1 MPHVVNLEFTPLSY
15 RRHAYPITSAWYAAD
30 EVRSG
35 IDKEAPLI
43 SAQSVR
49 RALGMTAALLL
60 VLVAAT
66 PSRAQS
72 MFYREV
78 QKDGR
83 IYVFADAQR
92 YEAWEQ
98 SGGAEIGVAITRL
111 GFGPNGET
119 VVFDSEDAVNLYN
132 FKHDKPGEV
141 FPKPKPKEV
150 SPFPS
155 GKVNG
160 LAFGD
165 LYWFPDHHDPR
176 FDHQQGFWFR
186 RVYLGYDLSFSP
198 TMSMRARLEMNSN
211 GLFAGGSLTPFVK
224 DAYFTWKYHGR
235 QQARLGI
242 EPALTF
248 DSEESFFGLRHI
260 EKTPADLYGIDS
272 SRDFGLAF
280 TGPIREG
287 GLSYGVQFGNDSSQ
301 NSETDKLKVVRF
313 LGLYEPRSGLRV
325 EGAFNYGKRPNRQD
339 RTTAK
344 GLLGFK
350 KNAFRGAAQYVWQ
363 RRKSGTATPD
373 TTIGIWSA
381 FGNWD
386 IKPKKA
392 ALFARFD
399 SVKGRRGGADVGLPG
414 ADGIAFWSFSNA
426 APFKFYLAGLE
437 FYLNGSIR
445 VSPNVEWVSYDD
457 PTTGPSIGKDVAPRL
472 TFFWTW

>member
-1 MPHVVNLEFTPLSY
+1 M
-15 RRHAYPITSAWYAAD
+15 
-30 EVRSG
+30 
-35 IDKEAPLI
+35 DKEASLI
-43 SAQSVR
+43 EAQTVR
-49 RALGMTAALLL
+49 RALGLAAALL
-60 VLVAAT
+60 VLLGAAT
-66 PSRAQS
+66 ASQAQN

-83 IYVFADAQR
+83 IYVFANAQR
-92 YEAWEQ
+92 YETFEQ

-141 FPKPKPKEV
+141 FAKPKPPEV

-165 LYWFPDHHDPR
+165 FYWFADHHDAK

-186 RVYLGYDLSFSP
+186 RVYLGYDLAFSP
-198 TMSMRARLEMNSN
+198 TMSIRTRLEMNSN
-211 GLFAGGSLTPFVK
+211 GLFAGGSLTPFLK
-224 DAYFTWKYHGR
+224 DAYFTWKYYGR

-242 EPALTF
+242 EPSLTF
-248 DSEESFFGLRHI
+248 DSEEAYFGLRHI
-260 EKTPADLYGIDS
+260 EKTPADLYGIDA

-280 TGPIREG
+280 TGPIGEQ

-301 NSETDKLKVVRF
+301 NSETDKFKVVRF
-313 LGLYEPRSGLRV
+313 LGLYEAKSGLRV
-325 EGAFNYGKRPNRQD
+325 EGNFNYGKRPSGQD

-350 KNAFRGAAQYVWQ
+350 KNAFRVGAEYLWQ
-363 RRKSGTATPD
+363 KRKSGTAAAD
-373 TTIGIWSA
+373 TKIGIWSG

-386 IKPKKA
+386 VKPKRA

-399 SVKGRRGGADVGLPG
+399 SVKAKKGGANVGLPG
-414 ADGIAFWSFSNA
+414 ADAIAFWSFSNA
-426 APFKFYLAGLE
+426 APFKLYLAGLE
-437 FYLNGSIR
+437 FYVRGSIR
-445 VSPNVEWVSYDD
+445 ISPNVEWVSYDD
-457 PTTGPSIGKDVAPRL
+457 PATGPSIHKDVVPRI
-472 TFFWTW
+472 TFFWTF

>member
-1 MPHVVNLEFTPLSY
+1 MAAHTV
-15 RRHAYPITSAWYAAD
+15 RHA
-30 EVRSG
+30 
-35 IDKEAPLI
+35 
-43 SAQSVR
+43 
-49 RALGMTAALLL
+49 LGLAAALLL
-60 VLVAAT
+60 LLVAAT
-66 PSRAQS
+66 ASRAQG

-78 QKDGR
+78 EKDGR
-83 IYVFADAQR
+83 LYVFANAQR
-92 YEAWEQ
+92 YEAFEK

-119 VVFDSEDAVNLYN
+119 VIFDSEDAINLYN

-141 FPKPKPKEV
+141 FAKPKPPET

-155 GKVNG
+155 GRVNG

-165 LYWFPDHHDPR
+165 LYWFADHHDSK

-198 TMSMRARLEMNSN
+198 TMSIRTRLEMNSN
-211 GLFAGGSLTPFVK
+211 GLFAGGSLTPFLK
-224 DAYFTWKYHGR
+224 DAYFTWKYYGR

-242 EPALTF
+242 EPSLTF
-248 DSEESFFGLRHI
+248 DSEEGFFGLRHI

-280 TGPIREG
+280 IGPIGEQ
-287 GLSYGVQFGNDSSQ
+287 GLSYGLQFGNDSSQ
-301 NSETDKLKVVRF
+301 NSEADKFKVVRF
-313 LGLYEPRSGLRV
+313 HGLYDGKSGLRV
-325 EGAFNYGKRPNRQD
+325 EGNFNYGKRPSGQD

-350 KNAFRGAAQYVWQ
+350 KKAFRAAAQYLWQ
-363 RRKSGTATPD
+363 KRKSGTETPD
-373 TTIGIWSA
+373 TRIAIWSA

-386 IKPKKA
+386 IEPKKA
-392 ALFARFD
+392 ALFARLD
-399 SVKGRRGGADVGLPG
+399 SVKSERGGTDFGLPG

-426 APFKFYLAGLE
+426 APFKLYLAGLE
-437 FYLNGSIR
+437 FYVGSSIR
-445 VSPNVEWVSYDD
+445 ISPNVEWVSYDD
-457 PTTGPSIGKDVAPRL
+457 PATGPSIQKDVAPRI

>member
-1 MPHVVNLEFTPLSY
+1 MSSQT
-15 RRHAYPITSAWYAAD
+15 
-30 EVRSG
+30 
-35 IDKEAPLI
+35 
-43 SAQSVR
+43 VR
-49 RALGMTAALLL
+49 RVLGLTAGLL
-60 VLVAAT
+60 VVLAAAA
-66 PSRAQS
+66 AQAQN

-83 IYVFADAQR
+83 IYVFANAQR
-92 YEAWEQ
+92 YETFEQ

-119 VVFDSEDAVNLYN
+119 VIFDSEDAVNLYN

-141 FPKPKPKEV
+141 FPKPKPAET

-155 GKVNG
+155 GKING

-165 LYWFPDHHDPR
+165 FYWFPSHHDEK

-186 RVYLGYDLSFSP
+186 RVYLGYDLAFSP
-198 TMSMRARLEMNSN
+198 TMSIRTRFEMNSN
-211 GLFAGGSLTPFVK
+211 GLMAGGSLTPFLK
-224 DAYFTWKYHGR
+224 DAYFTWKYYGR

-242 EPALTF
+242 EPSLTF
-248 DSEESFFGLRHI
+248 DAEEGFWGLRHI
-260 EKTPADLYGIDS
+260 EKTPADLYAIDS

-280 TGPIREG
+280 TGPIGEQ
-287 GLSYGVQFGNDSSQ
+287 GLSYGLQFGNDSSQ
-301 NSETDKLKVVRF
+301 NSEADKFKVVR
-313 LGLYEPRSGLRV
+313 LHGLFEPKSGLRV
-325 EGAFNYGKRPNRQD
+325 EGNFNYGKRPNGQD

-350 KNAFRGAAQYVWQ
+350 RNAFRVGGEYLWQ
-363 RRKSGTATPD
+363 KRKSGNDTPN

-386 IKPKKA
+386 FKPKKA
-392 ALFARFD
+392 ALFGRFD
-399 SVKGRRGGADVGLPG
+399 SVKGRKGGEDVGLPG

-426 APFKFYLAGLE
+426 APFKLYLAGLE
-437 FYLNGSIR
+437 FYVKGSLRI
-445 VSPNVEWVSYDD
+445 SPNVAWVSYDD
-457 PTTGPSIGKDVAPRL
+457 PGTDPDIDKDVAARL